1 MNKSNEE
8 ILLDQD
14 ALDLLK
20 AKIGGGEQVSYYRHI
35 VDCEANDPQLCFP
48 GTFRLDI
55 ITTAATAFNYQ
66 SLKQYLIDNDY
77 VNTTGYPCLTCEEG
91 TLKLSEC
98 SSIGEE
104 DKIAT
109 ETLFLTTEYNTVK
122 DTVIPFT
129 PEANA

>member
-14 ALDLLK
+14 AVDLLK
-20 AKIGGGEQVSYYRHI
+20 SKIGGGEQVAYYRHI
-35 VDCEANDPQLCFP
+35 VDCITSDPQLCYQ

-55 ITTAATAFNYQ
+55 INTSSTELNYS
-66 SLKQYLIDNDY
+66 SLKQYLIDNGY
-77 VNTTGYPCLTCEEG
+77 QNTNGYPCLISGESFEFG
-91 TLKLSEC
+91 EC
-98 SSIGEE
+98 TYFGENDDIE
-104 DKIAT
+104 AGS
-109 ETLFLTTEYNTVK
+109 LFINDTYNEVK